1 MNRSLILLIT
11 FLTLMLGGCA
21 SFPGKKLA
29 QVDLP
34 DVQQYESKPTVAFDI
49 KFFRGN
55 PESDSAI
62 DLTSSVP
69 ALTEIVKREID
80 AAKLFNSYTID
91 EFNSANAE
99 HVIKLHFYNHVEN
112 QGGAAIAGFITG
124 FTFGVIPSFATDKYT
139 LKAELLTTAT
149 PAASYS
155 HGSTDTIKTMIGI
168 WFIPA
173 MGNTPKKAFDE
184 TISNMVRDA
193 LKEMIENK
201 QLQYSLMLEDQGLF
215 NKTELSY
222 LAIN

>member
-1 MNRSLILLIT
+1 MNRSLLLLIA

-21 SFPGKKLA
+21 SFPGKKIA
-29 QVDLP
+29 QVNLP

-55 PESDSAI
+55 PESDNAI

-69 ALTEIVKREID
+69 VLTEIVKREID

-91 EFNSANAE
+91 EFNSANADY
-99 HVIKLHFYNHVEN
+99 VIKLHFYNHVEN
-112 QGGAAIAGFITG
+112 QGGAAIAGFLTG
-124 FTFGVIPSFATDKYT
+124 FTFGLIPSFATDKYT
-139 LKAELLTTAT
+139 LKAELITSTTPT
-149 PAASYS
+149 KPYT

-173 MGNTPKKAFDE
+173 MGNTPKKAFDK

-193 LKEMIENK
+193 LKEMIDNK
-201 QLQYSLMLEDQGLF
+201 QLQYSLMLENKGMY
-215 NKTELSY
+215 NKTELAFS
-222 LAIN
+222 AIN